1 MIKVRGWQ
9 VSPAELQ
16 AVLMLHPDILDAAVI
31 GILHP
36 KDDTTEAPRAYIV
49 KVPGSEIDLADI
61 KNHMSNYLARYKSL
75 DGGVVFVDSIPKNPA
90 GKILRKPLKERAQS
104 ELQSARS
111 TSSKLAQ
118 SWRLFIKATELLYE
132 HWRAMSSPMSSS
144 PATTVDSAIAE
155 TESSSHVASPPTTA
169 SSVYS
174 DVEEEEKEKELGE
187 MLDSS
192 CYGGE
197 ERFHEQ
203 GVVGEGA
210 VVLNRPHP
218 DFAHRNVDTWLLGM
232 RIPGSFFDPLSPP
245 RRVDVM

>member
-36 KDDTTEAPRAYIV
+36 KDHTTEAPRAYVV
-49 KVPGSEIDLADI
+49 KVPGSDIDLADI

-90 GKILRKPLKERAQS
+90 GKILRKVLKERANS

-111 TSSKLAQ
+111 TSKLTQ

-132 HWRAMSSPMSSS
+132 HWRAMSTPITS
-144 PATTVDSAIAE
+144 PAPTSDSDNNE
-155 TESSSHVASPPTTA
+155 TGSSHLAPPTTA

-174 DVEEEEKEKELGE
+174 DTEGE
-187 MLDSS
+187 TDYSS
-192 CYGGE
+192 KSHYQADE
-197 ERFHEQ
+197 II
-203 GVVGEGA
+203 
-210 VVLNRPHP
+210 LNPQ
-218 DFAHRNVDTWLLGM
+218 DFDQRTRILAPVDTWLLGIK
-232 RIPGSFFDPLSPP
+232 IPGSFDPLLETDTQIDDRLDHSCINFY
-245 RRVDVM
+245 